1 MAQDTVSLEQVITDF
16 VISMESDD
24 YANTA
29 SDTLIRNLAL
39 RGIREMGF
47 DILKR
52 LKATEL
58 NIDLNTNTVTLPADY
73 VDLVK
78 IGIVGADGL
87 VYIFGENK
95 TKTYSPT
102 SSLIRFLITCLAL
115 MTLFIATMCTPQPM
129 AAYTA
134 MVVATTA
141 ESTE

>member
-95 TKTYSPT
+95 TKHTHQPA
-102 SSLIRFLITCLAL
+102 AL
-115 MTLFIATMCTPQPM
+115 
-129 AAYTA
+129 
-134 MVVATTA
+134 
-141 ESTE
+141 SDS

>member
-58 NIDLNTNTVTLPADY
+58 S
-73 VDLVK
+73 
-78 IGIVGADGL
+78 IGRR
-87 VYIFGENK
+87 N
-95 TKTYSPT
+95 
-102 SSLIRFLITCLAL
+102 
-115 MTLFIATMCTPQPM
+115 
-129 AAYTA
+129 
-134 MVVATTA
+134 
-141 ESTE
+141 